1 MAYQTKFEVIRTQAI
16 ESEHTSLSS
25 NNGTEHKAGV
35 EPQALSWWQ
44 AGKLVGALMDVLAI
58 ALSCTFFVYALAVKM
73 HENKPMD
80 HPRVKLLLKL
90 SNLVSVQAIGGF
102 WNMADKDIS

>member
-1 MAYQTKFEVIRTQAI
+1 M
-16 ESEHTSLSS
+16 
-25 NNGTEHKAGV
+25 

-90 SNLVSVQAIGGF
+90 SNLVSVQAIDGF
-102 WNMADKDIS
+102 WNMADKDLS